1 MQIGMRTGFAGVAS
15 ASFLLIGAAGA
26 STRPTPLAD
35 SQMDGV
41 TAGAVTVVTSNDAAA
56 TGPLSIAGTTS
67 NTFAVRSA
75 PQSQPGLGV
84 NAGLAEGT
92 AVAVGTDV
100 GFAKGPTSASTSVRT
115 AGAADGN
122 LQITQGVNYTVQ
134 GAGGVQFQAGWTF
147 VFGAW
152 IGP

>member
-1 MQIGMRTGFAGVAS
+1 VQIQTRILFAGLAS
-15 ASFLLIGAAGA
+15 AGFMLAGAAGA
-26 STRPTPLAD
+26 TAQPMRLAD

-41 TAGAVTVVTSNDAAA
+41 TAGAVTVVTSNDAGA

-67 NTFAVRSA
+67 NTFAVRNA

-92 AVAVGTDV
+92 AVAVGTNV
-100 GFAKGPTSASTSVRT
+100 GFTKGPTSASTSVQT

-147 VFGAW
+147 VYGAW
-152 IGP
+152 VGL

>member
-1 MQIGMRTGFAGVAS
+1 MQIAMQTSFAGLTS
-15 ASFLLIGAAGA
+15 AALLLVGAAGA
-26 STRPTPLAD
+26 GARPTPLAD

-41 TAGAVTVVTSNDAAA
+41 TAGAVTVITSNDAAA

-67 NTFAVRSA
+67 NTYAGHAA

-84 NAGLAEGT
+84 NVGLAEGT

-100 GFAKGPTSASTSVRT
+100 GFTKGPTSASTSVQT

-147 VFGAW
+147 VYGAW